1 MALQLSSQVQKD
13 HVVIQVGGE
22 IDVATAPELG
32 DFLRIVTTQDHP
44 HLVLDFTEVTL
55 LCAAGLT
62 ALLIAQRE
70 ARRLEGS
77 LLVVAAHGIVAKVFR
92 VTGLED
98 CFTLCPA
105 VTEALT
111 LPLPAPAVEP

>member
-1 MALQLSSQVQKD
+1 MALQLSSQVRND
-13 HVVIQVGGE
+13 HVVVQVGGE

-32 DFLRIVTTQDHP
+32 DFLRIVTTRDHP

-55 LCAAGLT
+55 LCASGLT

-70 ARRLEGS
+70 AGLLEGS
-77 LLVVAAHGIVAKVFR
+77 LLVVAAHGIVAQVFR
-92 VTGLED
+92 VTGLEE
-98 CFTLCPA
+98 CFTLCPT

-111 LPLPAPAVEP
+111 LPLPEPAVEL